1 MERDE
6 IPESTWQSATVR
18 DGETNHYRMDVIW
31 NYLLHLQN
39 ADGSLKLGKL
49 GIIALLVL
57 TLPHSNA
64 EEERVFSMI
73 NKNKTKLRPS
83 LKLDGTLSSIL
94 TTKLANWEPC
104 HKYEPL
110 TKSKESNLFIQQGA
124 L

>member
-6 IPESTWQSATVR
+6 IPESTWQSATVH
-18 DGETNHYRMDVIW
+18 DGETNYNHYRMDVIW

-57 TLPHSNA
+57 TLPHSNG

-83 LKLDGTLSSIL
+83 L
-94 TTKLANWEPC
+94 N
-104 HKYEPL
+104 
-110 TKSKESNLFIQQGA
+110 
-124 L
+124 